1 MVSLAMDGQKGLYAH
16 PHAPTRLSPMLSP
29 LCSGTYTLT
38 YVVGEGTRTEV
49 GRFLSWECAPQA
61 PVNGELGIVL
71 LCPGRASAGC
81 IEC

>member
-1 MVSLAMDGQKGLYAH
+1 VVSLAMDGQKGLYAH

-61 PVNGELGIVL
+61 PVNGGLGT
-71 LCPGRASAGC
+71 
-81 IEC
+81 E